1 MILVLTSWPSP
12 RIGVDVSG
20 ADKVVHF
27 GIYGIL
33 GVLVTRALAPPRT
46 RVDLLAALAGMTVF
60 AMLDELHQHWIPGRD
75 ASVAD
80 WAADLLGATV
90 GLVVAHH
97 LLSSARERLDPLT

>member
-60 AMLDELHQHWIPGRD
+60 AMLDELHQYWIPGRD

-90 GLVVAHH
+90 GLVLAHH